1 MNKKDSQLGK
11 CCFQAADFFYSRE
24 EFIGMQKKER
34 RGPWRTPNISADGL
48 KIFAVI
54 IMLIQNIG
62 IAIIEK
68 GMIHLDQYTRA
79 DLAQAMAEDSKLMTL
94 AGVGS
99 VMQLIGGLAV
109 PIFAFLLVEGFQKTS
124 NYGKYLLSM
133 VTFALI
139 SEIPYDLANSQ
150 KLIDWSSQNALVTMC
165 ICLLMLYFLKF
176 FEGKKGMI
184 YKVACFT
191 IVLCGVVWVT
201 LFRAEFGLCVVLL
214 VAIFYL
220 FRSRNALKTFLGMIV
235 SLLYVTGPLAFYGIW
250 CYTEERKD
258 KLPKYAYYIFYPL
271 HLLVLGLI
279 AKFM

>member
-1 MNKKDSQLGK
+1 
-11 CCFQAADFFYSRE
+11 
-24 EFIGMQKKER
+24 MQMMGR
-34 RGPWRTPNISADGL
+34 RGPWRTPNVTADGL

-62 IAIIEK
+62 ITIVEK
-68 GMIHLDQYTRA
+68 GLIQLDQYTQA
-79 DLAQAMAEDSKLMTL
+79 ELSQAMAEDSHLMVL

-109 PIFAFLLVEGFQKTS
+109 PVFAFLLVEGFQKTS
-124 NYGKYLLSM
+124 SYSKYLLSM
-133 VTFALI
+133 VVFALI

-150 KLIDWSSQNALVTMC
+150 KFVDWSSQNALVTMC
-165 ICLLMLYFLKF
+165 ICLLMLYFLKLL
-176 FEGKKGMI
+176 ESRKGII
-184 YKVACFT
+184 YVIARFT
-191 IVLCGVVWVT
+191 IVICGVVWVT
-201 LFRAEFGLCVVLL
+201 LFRAQYGLCMILL

-220 FRSRNALKTFLGMIV
+220 FYTRNALKTVLGMLA
-235 SLLYVTGPLAFYGIW
+235 SLLYVTGPLSFYGIW

-279 AKFM
+279 TKFILI